1 MSVLTD
7 SLLDQILQGQ
17 QEILDNQARIL
28 DIHRLI
34 LSNQMKKCF
43 PDTLIDDIKLLVVTN
58 KNGG

>member
-17 QEILDNQARIL
+17 QDILANQERIL

-34 LSNQMKKCF
+34 LSNQMKRCF
-43 PDTLIDDIKLLVVTN
+43 PEILIDEIKPLIVTN
-58 KNGG
+58 NDKR